1 MNKTKSIKKSAKAG
15 FTLVELMLVI
25 VIIGI
30 LAAVAGPK
38 LAGNTDKARKGKA
51 QAEIKNLKLAL
62 DLFEIDNGQ
71 YPSSLDGLMNKPG
84 NALNWSGPYMEKL
97 PVSDPWGKPYTYSK
111 SGRNITLKSAGPEG
125 GPEISLN

>member
-1 MNKTKSIKKSAKAG
+1 MNKEQTIKQSAKAG

-30 LAAVAGPK
+30 IAAVAAPK
-38 LAGNTDKARKGKA
+38 LAGKTEKAMIGKA

-62 DLFEIDNGQ
+62 DLYEIDNGQ

-97 PVSDPWGKPYTYSK
+97 PVSDPWGKPYIFSK
-111 SGRNITLKSAGPEG
+111 SGKNITLKSSGPDG